1 MLRNPC
7 SDSSGSDMGSQ
18 LTGFMVAVTM
28 KRRNDPE
35 CTAPIKKQ
43 KKRVAELALSL
54 SSTSDDEP
62 PSTVNHAAK
71 GMLDYVV

>member
-1 MLRNPC
+1 MLILMAVTWAADC
-7 SDSSGSDMGSQ
+7 LG
-18 LTGFMVAVTM
+18 LWLIAVTM

-35 CTAPIKKQ
+35 CTAPLKKQ

-62 PSTVNHAAK
+62 PSSVNHAAK
-71 GMLDYVV
+71 GMLACVL